1 MLSKGLMLV
10 LQIQLDV
17 LDKASIDKAIRQI
30 EEYRDSLDTK
40 LIRLAKGLCLI
51 GLDVVRVRYAMGV
64 SEGNKN
70 VDYEVIPTETG
81 CKLSAYGKD
90 VCFLEFG
97 AGASTSAYEGEGQ
110 EGLPPIYPGSW
121 SETEG
126 KGIYAEKGYWYYNGE
141 KLEGLTPKL
150 GMQKAS
156 ETMQRKAIEEAKKVF
171 GKRQ

>member
-1 MLSKGLMLV
+1 MLV
-10 LQIQLDV
+10 VEIQLDV
-17 LDKASIDKAIRQI
+17 FDKTSIDNAIKQI
-30 EEYRDSLDTK
+30 ENYRDSLDTK
-40 LIRLAKGLCLI
+40 LQRLAKSLCLI
-51 GLDVVRVRYAMGV
+51 GVEVVKVRFAMGV

-70 VDYEVIPTETG
+70 VDYEIVPTDTG
-81 CKLSAYGKD
+81 CKLIAFGKD

-97 AGASTSAYEGEGQ
+97 AGAYTSAYEGEGQ

-126 KGIYAEKGYWYYNGE
+126 KGIYIEKGYWYYNGQ

-150 GMQKAS
+150 GMQKANK
-156 ETMQRKAIEEAKKVF
+156 TMQQKAIEEAKKVF